1 MFDVVLWYS
10 LFMIVGYGLDL
21 FVIDPDGWKR
31 DSGAVPKVCFPDHFA
46 VSGGVLISVRP
57 DTCLN

>member
-1 MFDVVLWYS
+1 
-10 LFMIVGYGLDL
+10 MIVGYGLDL
-21 FVIDPDGWKR
+21 LVIDPDGWKR
-31 DSGAVPKVCFPDHFA
+31 DSGAVPKVYFPDHFA